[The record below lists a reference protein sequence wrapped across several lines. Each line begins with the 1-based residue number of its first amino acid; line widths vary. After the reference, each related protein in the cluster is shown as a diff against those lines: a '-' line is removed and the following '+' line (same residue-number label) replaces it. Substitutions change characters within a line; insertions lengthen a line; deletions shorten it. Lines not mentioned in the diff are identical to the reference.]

1 MNRAK
6 LREQIRLMRREQPRK
21 LVESKSKQI
30 QARLLSLREF
40 LEAETVSFY
49 AAKRAD
55 GEVETEDMIKS
66 SLKKKKR
73 VLVPITDKENRR
85 LIFSELRDYDLE
97 LVPGTFEIPE
107 PKSEYRRIVSPSH
120 TDLVVVP
127 GIVFD
132 MRGYRLGY
140 GFGYYD
146 RFLSSLR
153 KETPTIGLAFEFQI
167 VGKIPVGD
175 QDIPVRKIVTEQRVI
190 CCRQ

>member
-1 MNRAK
+1 M
-6 LREQIRLMRREQPRK
+6 
-21 LVESKSKQI
+21 
-30 QARLLSLREF
+30 
-40 LEAETVSFY
+40 
-49 AAKRAD
+49 
-55 GEVETEDMIKS
+55 
-66 SLKKKKR
+66 
-73 VLVPITDKENRR
+73 
-85 LIFSELRDYDLE
+85 
-97 LVPGTFEIPE
+97 
-107 PKSEYRRIVSPSH
+107 
-120 TDLVVVP
+120 VVVP